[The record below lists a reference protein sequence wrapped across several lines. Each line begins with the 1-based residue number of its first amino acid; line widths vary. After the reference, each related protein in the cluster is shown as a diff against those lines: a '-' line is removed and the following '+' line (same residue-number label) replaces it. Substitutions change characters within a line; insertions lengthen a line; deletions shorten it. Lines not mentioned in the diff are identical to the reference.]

1 MPNRVGP
8 QQLASGVTTDIVRL
22 GNGGDTIGSNLNGY
36 LYEANKNQTLFHVA
50 NQTGIATTVALATT
64 YTGICLSNP
73 VGNTKN
79 IQITSAGYCFTV
91 APAATIAVGIMVG
104 YNATTNVTH
113 TAAITAIKSG
123 YIGVGQAPT
132 ALADSSATLP
142 TAPWVERILGVV
154 DTGAI
159 TTTTQSATGV
169 VPIDGTIILP
179 PGGYAAIY
187 TSTASGALGFM
198 GSFQWIEVPIL

>member
-1 MPNRVGP
+1 MALRVGP
-8 QQLASGVTTDIVRL
+8 QTLAVGTTTDGRS
-22 GNGGDTIGSNLNGY
+22 GAQGDTIGSNLNGY

-50 NQTGIATTVALATT
+50 NQAATVTTVALATT

-73 VGNTKN
+73 VGNLKN
-79 IQITSAGYCFTV
+79 IQLTAAGYSFTV
-91 APAATIAVGIMVG
+91 APAAPIAVGLMVG

-123 YIGVGQAPT
+123 YVGIGPAPT

-142 TAPWVERILGVV
+142 TAPWVERILGTV

-159 TTTTQSATGV
+159 TTTTQTATGV
-169 VPIDGTIILP
+169 IPVDGAIILP
-179 PGGYAAIY
+179 PGGYVAIF
-187 TSTASGALGFM
+187 TSTVSGASGFW
-198 GSFQWIEVPIL
+198 GSFQWIESPIG